1 MHTYICKRRTFKRNF
16 FKAMTKGK
24 ELTFKKEQNE
34 SRVETVQKGN
44 RSNPCKINK

>member
-16 FKAMTKGK
+16 SSNDKGQG
-24 ELTFKKEQNE
+24 TYFQKEQNE